1 MAQVLSLGPTGRRE
15 PTSPSHSLT
24 FAYLHMVHVMP
35 LHSQNK
41 DNKNVIKTFKTMK
54 SAPQVKWSML
64 LTFNACVSFVYS
76 SWRHGGGGEGDACS
90 AQTSSGVNLKH
101 SDHFFLPFSFKI
113 RSIPSWPA
121 IHNVAEND
129 FDLILLP
136 PPPKYKDY

>member
-101 SDHFFLPFSFKI
+101 
-113 RSIPSWPA
+113 
-121 IHNVAEND
+121 
-129 FDLILLP
+129 FDLSLLSP
-136 PPPKYKDY
+136 FFFQDQKYPKLAWYSQCSRE